1 MNVVVGIT
9 GGIAAYKAV
18 SVVRALVLAGHEVNV
33 VATPNA
39 LKFVGRPTLEAISH
53 RPVHSDLYEGVT
65 EVRHVFIGQAAD
77 LIVVA
82 PATANTIAKLAA
94 GLADD
99 LLGNTILASTA
110 PLVIAPAMHTEMW
123 ENPATQAN
131 IAALRERGVV
141 IVGPDSGQLTGAD
154 VGPGRMAEP
163 EAIVAAA
170 LRAVAERSDLV
181 GKRILVTAGGTR
193 EPIDPVRF
201 IGNRSSGKQGLAI
214 AKAAAA
220 RGAEVTLIAA
230 NLEVAVPASLTVVRV
245 SSTEEL
251 AAATTE
257 AAPEAD
263 AIIMAAAVAD
273 YRPEKVSAA
282 KIKKD
287 DAESLT
293 LRLVRTPDILS
304 SLSER
309 RTAGQVV
316 IGFAAETEPDDAK
329 RLELGRTKIARK
341 GCDYLVLNRVGATE
355 GFATDRNTVVVINA
369 AGDIVSEASGT
380 KQSVA
385 DKILDLLLT
394 PWSDS

>member
-1 MNVVVGIT
+1 
-9 GGIAAYKAV
+9 
-18 SVVRALVLAGHEVNV
+18 
-33 VATPNA
+33 
-39 LKFVGRPTLEAISH
+39 
-53 RPVHSDLYEGVT
+53 
-65 EVRHVFIGQAAD
+65 
-77 LIVVA
+77 
-82 PATANTIAKLAA
+82 
-94 GLADD
+94 
-99 LLGNTILASTA
+99 
-110 PLVIAPAMHTEMW
+110 MHTEMW

-141 IVGPDSGQLTGAD
+141 IVGPEPGQLTGTD
-154 VGPGRMAEP
+154 VGPGRMSEP
-163 EAIVAAA
+163 DVIVAAA

-230 NLEVAVPASLTVVRV
+230 NLEVSVPASLTIVRV
-245 SSTEEL
+245 STTEEL
-251 AAATTE
+251 ADATAA
-257 AAPEAD
+257 AAAYAD

-273 YRPEKVSAA
+273 YRPEHVSSS
-282 KIKKD
+282 KLKKD
-287 DAESLT
+287 DADSLT
-293 LRLVRTPDILS
+293 LQLVRNPDILA
-304 SLSER
+304 SLSEH
-309 RTAGQVV
+309 RTPGQLI

-385 DKILDLLLT
+385 DRILDLLST
-394 PWSDS
+394 PSA